1 MDKADLEVGYLAILN
16 GEAAKSLNAAK
27 ARYFVLKAEVDSL
40 EIKIRGEQDPQK
52 RGLATQSLEI
62 AQAELG
68 NLKGLVNRAVAEYT
82 SAAESVKSWS
92 VGMFSPEEVSGLAA
106 LPLAGVALALV
117 AAGVA
122 VAAVYALSDLVRA
135 IRGQEIKTKGFIEQ
149 TADLLGQGK
158 GVLVEMRQWIPIL
171 LGLAALGGG
180 IYFLSKRRG
189 RGSEA
194 VSASSSVSLP
204 ALTGA

>member
-1 MDKADLEVGYLAILN
+1 
-16 GEAAKSLNAAK
+16 
-27 ARYFVLKAEVDSL
+27 
-40 EIKIRGEQDPQK
+40 
-52 RGLATQSLEI
+52 
-62 AQAELG
+62 
-68 NLKGLVNRAVAEYT
+68 
-82 SAAESVKSWS
+82 
-92 VGMFSPEEVSGLAA
+92 MFSPEEVSGLAA